1 MPPGISIKRAIR
13 TMAEATDKAGANRGP
28 RAGRVGLG
36 CDTGRRRAVQLAGR
50 DAVAAVPRHCKVE
63 VPPPAFVE

>member
-36 CDTGRRRAVQLAGR
+36 ATLADAVQFNLRGEMR
-50 DAVAAVPRHCKVE
+50 
-63 VPPPAFVE
+63 